1 MCLTIERAGE
11 RQHMQDWKTRNDP
24 SHRQRETFRG
34 KQEKEKAMANF
45 DGEFFIFNRNS
56 GKVIVVAGGSS
67 DNGANIC
74 QWQYSGND
82 DQQWTL
88 ETTDGEYYTIK
99 NRHSGKV
106 IVVAGG
112 STANGANICQWQYSG
127 NTDQQWKIENETE
140 EYYKITNRNSEK
152 VIVVAGGSS
161 DNGANICQW
170 QHSGN
175 ADQQWSLLKVTK

>member
-1 MCLTIERAGE
+1 
-11 RQHMQDWKTRNDP
+11 
-24 SHRQRETFRG
+24 
-34 KQEKEKAMANF
+34 MANF

-56 GKVIVVAGGSS
+56 GKVIVVAGGSR

-82 DQQWTL
+82 DQKWTL

-99 NRHSGKV
+99 NRNSGKV

-112 STANGANICQWQYSG
+112 S
-127 NTDQQWKIENETE
+127 
-140 EYYKITNRNSEK
+140 R
-152 VIVVAGGSS
+152 

-175 ADQQWSLLKVTK
+175 TDQQWSLLKITK